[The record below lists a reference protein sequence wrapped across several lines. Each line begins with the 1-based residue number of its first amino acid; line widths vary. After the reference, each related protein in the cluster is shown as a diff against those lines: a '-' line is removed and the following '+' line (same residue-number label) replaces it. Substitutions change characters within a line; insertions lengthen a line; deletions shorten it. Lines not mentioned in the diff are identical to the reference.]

1 MLTIKN
7 NGEELILV
15 IEDEEI
21 NNLTFT
27 KSITLNEI
35 KELDNYFNNFISCD
49 EFSKYLKDLVK
60 NKKLTIMKKEENL
73 CLNFTVD
80 NVSQKKIIE
89 LILLSKEKERDELLK
104 ELYKEINILK
114 EKIKILEN
122 RDSVENEDSINE
134 NNNLIN
140 IISEL
145 KTDNENLKEEVK
157 YLKEEIK
164 QMKLVLEPI
173 KKRFSTYNEKSLIMK
188 EDEFNFIKLIIEVK
202 INKKI
207 KKLNKLYQ
215 ALFDGDSAQ
224 MFHSKCDDIPNT
236 LVIIKSAGN
245 RRFGGFTIKEWSST
259 YNESYAFDK
268 NAFLFS
274 FDK

>member
-1 MLTIKN
+1 MN
-7 NGEELILV
+7 
-15 IEDEEI
+15 
-21 NNLTFT
+21 FT

-122 RDSVENEDSINE
+122 RDSVENEKLINE

-145 KTDNENLKEEVK
+145 KTGNENLK
-157 YLKEEIK
+157 
-164 QMKLVLEPI
+164 
-173 KKRFSTYNEKSLIMK
+173 KK
-188 EDEFNFIKLIIEVK
+188 
-202 INKKI
+202 
-207 KKLNKLYQ
+207 
-215 ALFDGDSAQ
+215 
-224 MFHSKCDDIPNT
+224 
-236 LVIIKSAGN
+236 
-245 RRFGGFTIKEWSST
+245 
-259 YNESYAFDK
+259 
-268 NAFLFS
+268 
-274 FDK
+274 